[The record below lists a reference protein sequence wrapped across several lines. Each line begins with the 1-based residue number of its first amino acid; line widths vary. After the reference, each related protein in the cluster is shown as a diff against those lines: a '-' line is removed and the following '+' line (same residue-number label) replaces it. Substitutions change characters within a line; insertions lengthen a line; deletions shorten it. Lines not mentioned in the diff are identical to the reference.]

1 MCVMRT
7 CVCVYKRVDVCLFFS
22 FFFIYLQ
29 MSRHTTAAA
38 AAAAEFPGKSEHIQK
53 ERESGRAGAR
63 GGYK

>member
-7 CVCVYKRVDVCLFFS
+7 CVCVCVYKRVDVCLFFS

-38 AAAAEFPGKSEHIQK
+38 EFPGKSEHIQK

>member
-1 MCVMRT
+1 M
-7 CVCVYKRVDVCLFFS
+7 DVCLFFS